1 MALLPVLAVGAGC
14 SQPKYNDLQ
23 HFAQA
28 HTQDVGDTVYRLE
41 PPDIVAIS
49 SPTCPEIDNEI
60 QQVRSDGKLS
70 LRLLGEV
77 KVSGL
82 APRELAA
89 KLEDLLKKYYTN
101 PSVSVQVAGF
111 ESRKVYVFGQVTR
124 GGKHPYTGRDT
135 VLDMLSKS
143 GPTSLAWGA
152 QVKIIRPSAA
162 PDERHEI
169 VINVDEMM
177 QSGDLRNNY
186 LLKEGD
192 IVLEGRL
199 SGEDIETVREFLADN
214 EGFRPDNVG
223 IPDLVEQMPLS
234 WSPTGEE
241 RHDIARISYTNAK
254 PTAGSVD
261 ADHFVSG
268 FEAIDYRAAL
278 TM

>member
-1 MALLPVLAVGAGC
+1 MSTAVRT
-14 SQPKYNDLQ
+14 
-23 HFAQA
+23 F
-28 HTQDVGDTVYRLE
+28 DVADGDGNNTRIHYVM
-41 PPDIVAIS
+41 S
-49 SPTCPEIDNEI
+49 S
-60 QQVRSDGKLS
+60 G
-70 LRLLGEV
+70 G
-77 KVSGL
+77 
-82 APRELAA
+82 
-89 KLEDLLKKYYTN
+89 
-101 PSVSVQVAGF
+101 
-111 ESRKVYVFGQVTR
+111 RK
-124 GGKHPYTGRDT
+124 
-135 VLDMLSKS
+135 
-143 GPTSLAWGA
+143 
-152 QVKIIRPSAA
+152 
-162 PDERHEI
+162 
-169 VINVDEMM
+169 
-177 QSGDLRNNY
+177 
-186 LLKEGD
+186 LKEGD

>member
-1 MALLPVLAVGAGC
+1 MTRIQSFQLLTRVSMALLPVLAVGAGC

-89 KLEDLLKKYYTN
+89 KLEDLLKKYYRN

-192 IVLEGRL
+192 IVYVPPTPLAWAGLRL
-199 SGEDIETVREFLADN
+199 RELLFPFEPVMGAYNYTMNVKDAPDRWKYGSYGYYHDN
-214 EGFRPDNVG
+214 DDN
-223 IPDLVEQMPLS
+223 DNWKKQ
-234 WSPTGEE
+234 
-241 RHDIARISYTNAK
+241 
-254 PTAGSVD
+254 
-261 ADHFVSG
+261 
-268 FEAIDYRAAL
+268 AL
-278 TM
+278 LMQLTR